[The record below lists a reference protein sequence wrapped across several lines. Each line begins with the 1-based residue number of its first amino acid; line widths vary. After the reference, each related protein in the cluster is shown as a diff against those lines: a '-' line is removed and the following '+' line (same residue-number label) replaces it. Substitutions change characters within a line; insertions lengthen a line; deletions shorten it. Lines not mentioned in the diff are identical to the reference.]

1 VIVYQ
6 ANKSRF
12 LDDALKRDIDEIILE
27 AYTTR
32 TGGKVGKSEIGSWRE
47 SLLSMAKVL
56 NDDQIPDDVGVAIEY
71 KIPQTAKRVDFIITG
86 ADSESRPNLI
96 IVELKQWAKASLTD
110 KDGVISTSFARGP
123 QEVSHPSYQAWSYAA
138 LLNGFNQ
145 AVYDGGIE
153 LQPCAYLHNY
163 VSDGVIDND
172 RYQHYIKKAP
182 LFLKGE
188 QERAKLREFIKRY
201 VKHGD
206 KAGLLYKIENGRV
219 RPSKMLVDSLAR
231 MMKGNQEFV
240 LIDDQKVVYESA
252 LAIAKQATDKNKQVF
267 IVEGGPGTGKSVIAI
282 NLLVALSKLGL
293 TSRYVSKNAAPRAV
307 YESKLTG
314 VLRKTEISNL
324 FSGSGAFVDAE
335 PNEFD
340 VLIVDEAHR
349 LNEKSGLYGN
359 LGENQI
365 KELINAAKCVIF
377 FIDEDQVVT
386 LKDIGHKDEIRRWAR
401 QLDAKVSTDELSSQ
415 FRCNGSDGYLAWLDN
430 ALQIRPTANDK
441 LDPSDFDFRIF
452 DSPEEMRKAI
462 VEKNKA
468 SNRARMVSG
477 YCWPWNSK
485 KDSQAMDVVI
495 PEHKFAMQWNLSSD
509 GSLWIVAKNSVDE
522 IGCIHTC
529 QGLEVD
535 YIGVVVGDDF
545 TVRDGK
551 AVAQP
556 EKRAT
561 ADQSVK
567 GYKSAA
573 KAGVKDIRERADRIV
588 KNTYRT
594 LMTRGL
600 KGCYVYFTDKQASEY
615 FRSLLEAAPP
625 ISAVANEKPPAFVE
639 VNPEPFRRLRR
650 SEAKPYQNCVPLV
663 DLKFAAGAFS
673 DTQTIDESEVEWIEL
688 PEGFKAQPGLFVAQV
703 IGESMNRRIPNGA
716 WCLFKSNPVG
726 TRQGKVIV
734 AQHRGIHD
742 PECAAGFTVKVYESE
757 KRQVGDSWTHTV
769 IRLRPD
775 STDASFQPITVD
787 GAGAATVRIVAELVA
802 VIS

>member
-1 VIVYQ
+1 ME
-6 ANKSRF
+6 
-12 LDDALKRDIDEIILE
+12 DALKRDIDEIILD
-27 AYTTR
+27 AYTNR
-32 TGGKVGKSEIGSWRE
+32 TGRKVGKSEIGSWRE

-56 NDDQIPDDVGVAIEY
+56 NDDQIPDEVGIAIEY
-71 KIPQTAKRVDFIITG
+71 RIPQTAKRVDFIITG
-86 ADSESRPNLI
+86 EDSDSQPNLI
-96 IVELKQWAKASLTD
+96 IVELKQWSKATLTD
-110 KDGVISTSFARGP
+110 KDGVVSTYLARGNH
-123 QEVSHPSYQAWSYAA
+123 EVSHPSYQAWSYAA
-138 LLNGFNQ
+138 LLNGFNE

-153 LQPCAYLHNY
+153 LKPCAYLHNY
-163 VSDGVIDND
+163 ATDGVINNE
-172 RYQHYIKKAP
+172 RYQHYIEKAP

-188 QERAKLREFIKRY
+188 SERNKLREFIKRY
-201 VKHGD
+201 VKYGD
-206 KAGLLYKIENGRV
+206 KAGLLYKIENGRI
-219 RPSKMLVDSLAR
+219 RPSKTLVDSLAK

-252 LAIAKQATDKNKQVF
+252 LALAKHASDQKKQVF

-282 NLLVALSKLGL
+282 NLLVAVSKFGF
-293 TSRYVSKNAAPRAV
+293 TCRYVSKNAAPRAV
-307 YESKLTG
+307 YESKMTG
-314 VLRKTEISNL
+314 VLRRTEISNL

-335 PNEFD
+335 PNAFD

-401 QLDAKVSTDELSSQ
+401 ELGAKVSIDELSSQ

-430 ALQIRPTANDK
+430 ALQIRPTANEK
-441 LDPSDFDFRIF
+441 LDPKEFDFRIF

-462 VEKNKA
+462 VEKNK
-468 SNRARMVSG
+468 SNNKARMVAG
-477 YCWPWNSK
+477 YCWPWNSRK
-485 KDSQAMDVVI
+485 NAQAMDVVI
-495 PEHKFAMQWNLSSD
+495 PEHSFAMQWNLSSD
-509 GSLWIVAKNSVDE
+509 GSLWIVAKDSVDE

-529 QGLEVD
+529 QGLELE

-551 AVAQP
+551 VVTKP

-573 KAGVKDIRERADRIV
+573 KAGVKGIRERADRIV

-600 KGCYVYFTDKQASEY
+600 KGCYVYFTNPEAGKY
-615 FRSLLEAAPP
+615 FRSLLGAAAP
-625 ISAVANEKPPAFVE
+625 INAVAVE
-639 VNPEPFRRLRR
+639 QPMAHIEANLEPFRRLLP
-650 SEAKPYQNCVPLV
+650 SEAKPYKNCVPLV

-673 DTQTIDESEVEWIEL
+673 DTQSVDASEIEWVEL
-688 PEGFKAQPGLFVAQV
+688 PEGFRPKPGLFVAQV
-703 IGESMNRRIPNGA
+703 VGESMNRRIPDGS
-716 WCLFKSNPVG
+716 WCLFKASPVG
-726 TRQGKVIV
+726 TRQGKVVV
-734 AQHRGIHD
+734 AQHRSIHD
-742 PECAAGFTVKVYESE
+742 PDCAAGYTVKVYESE
-757 KRQVGDSWTHTV
+757 KRQVGHSWVHSS

-775 STDASFQPITVD
+775 STDARFKSTSI
-787 GAGAATVRIVAELVA
+787 GAREAEEVRIVAELVA
-802 VIS
+802 VFS